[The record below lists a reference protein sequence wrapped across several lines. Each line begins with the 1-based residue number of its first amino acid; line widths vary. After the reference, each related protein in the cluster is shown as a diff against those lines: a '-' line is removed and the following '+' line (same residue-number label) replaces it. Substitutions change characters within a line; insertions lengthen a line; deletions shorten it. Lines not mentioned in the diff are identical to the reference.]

1 MKHLCYSL
9 LRLLAISLS
18 LGALPQL
25 AHAQSYPSKTIRF
38 IVPFQAGSAPD
49 AIARVVAQH
58 MQQTLGQSITIDN
71 KPGASGA
78 IGAAEAA
85 KAAPDGYT
93 IFGGSNTIL
102 AANPSLFKKLSYHPT
117 KDFVPVGRLITASLT
132 LVVKPDFP
140 AQNLR
145 EFVAYVKSKKGSLNA
160 GYASAGMQVSLAELR
175 NLAGVDFLDVSYK
188 GAPQAV
194 TDLLGGQIAFTFAD
208 NAVAATQIKAG
219 RVRGLAITAPTRTAL
234 LPDMPTMSEQFPGF
248 DVTVWNGLSAPTG
261 TPKDVIDKLWD
272 AANKALVSPEVVAR
286 LSSLGLEPA
295 PMGPDDYGRFIA
307 AETIKWARQIKT
319 AGIQPE

>member
-1 MKHLCYSL
+1 MKSLPVFLARIFALALGLCAAAPWAQAQTYPAKPI
-9 LRLLAISLS
+9 RL
-18 LGALPQL
+18 
-25 AHAQSYPSKTIRF
+25 

-58 MQQTLGQSITIDN
+58 MQLTLGQTITVDN

-85 KAAPDGYT
+85 RAAPDGYT

-102 AANPSLFKKLSYHPT
+102 AANPSLFKSLPYQPAR
-117 KDFVPVGRLITASLT
+117 DFVPVGRLITASLT
-132 LVVKPDFP
+132 LVVRPDFP

-145 EFVAYVKSKKGSLNA
+145 EFVSYVKSKKGALNA

-234 LPDMPTMSEQFPGF
+234 LPDMPTMAEQFPGF

-261 TPKDVIDKLWD
+261 TPKDIIDKLWD
-272 AANKALVSPEVVAR
+272 AANKALAAPEVIAR
-286 LSSLGLEPA
+286 LTSLGLEPA
-295 PMGPDDYGRFIA
+295 PMGPEEYGRFIA
-307 AETIKWARQIKT
+307 SETIKWARQIKT

>member
-1 MKHLCYSL
+1 MKNLGFTL
-9 LRLLAISLS
+9 LRIAAFALSLS
-18 LGALPQL
+18 ALPQL
-25 AHAQSYPSKTIRF
+25 AKAQSYPSKPIRL

-58 MQQTLGQSITIDN
+58 MQQTLGQNITVDN

-102 AANPSLFKKLSYHPT
+102 AANPSLFKKLPYNPS

-145 EFVAYVKSKKGSLNA
+145 PPS
-160 GYASAGMQVSLAELR
+160 R
-175 NLAGVDFLDVSYK
+175 H
-188 GAPQAV
+188 
-194 TDLLGGQIAFTFAD
+194 
-208 NAVAATQIKAG
+208 
-219 RVRGLAITAPTRTAL
+219 
-234 LPDMPTMSEQFPGF
+234 
-248 DVTVWNGLSAPTG
+248 
-261 TPKDVIDKLWD
+261 
-272 AANKALVSPEVVAR
+272 
-286 LSSLGLEPA
+286 
-295 PMGPDDYGRFIA
+295 
-307 AETIKWARQIKT
+307 
-319 AGIQPE
+319 